1 MMAGAEPAGDGTGIA
16 YMLAGGSDPSNT
28 DPFAMEPA
36 EGEEWIS
43 TPPHVM
49 IITAAGFDAADFAT
63 EPKQDEP
70 YIMWDGTPYEHLMV
84 PVVPM
89 AAADMGDADAD
100 LQNTMSAA
108 PAGIVHKATI
118 LGSPAEEGGEMV
130 VLQEG
135 DSDWVCYPDR
145 TVSPGNDPS
154 CNDGMWEAL
163 FATPEPPTVTRTGV
177 SYMLAGG
184 SDESNTDPMATGPAP
199 GAEWIATPPHIMV
212 LTPGGYDANIF
223 TTDHGSGYPYIMWDG
238 TPYEHLMI
246 PVADMP
252 GMEMEA
258 DQATEIEQ
266 RKAEAIQQEL
276 NTFDLMIAQDWD
288 AFDSVTHPNY
298 YQIGTD
304 GGYIERDGGLAGLMD
319 EKLVVLPPELS
330 EMRVQMITPN
340 AYVVTY
346 RLNFNGS
353 YDGFHF
359 SNPRTVASTWVKEDG
374 KWQNIFLVDQYRTAP
389 LYDTDL
395 MSPTVMLPNGFEPEG
410 ITIGRDATAYVGSVG
425 SGSIYKVN
433 LATGE
438 GNIFVPAQET
448 QRVAGMVY
456 DQRTDLLYV
465 AGIESGNGLV
475 YDGLTGEQVAEAQ
488 FTSGANGLVN
498 DAALSDDAIFFTDS
512 HLPVVYRL
520 PLDPESHLPDPAA
533 SETISLT
540 GDFEN
545 LPEGLNSNGIIASAD
560 GAKLIV
566 AHSDLGKLYMVDAAS
581 GEATELALD
590 REGQP
595 YHDGLALDGDT
606 LYVVDST
613 VNQDNVYVVELDPEW
628 KSGKVVRTIT
638 DPTMD
643 ALTTA
648 AIYADV
654 LYVVNARWEAERT
667 PETEYWLTKVMR

>member
-1 MMAGAEPAGDGTGIA
+1 
-16 YMLAGGSDPSNT
+16 
-28 DPFAMEPA
+28 
-36 EGEEWIS
+36 
-43 TPPHVM
+43 
-49 IITAAGFDAADFAT
+49 
-63 EPKQDEP
+63 
-70 YIMWDGTPYEHLMV
+70 
-84 PVVPM
+84 
-89 AAADMGDADAD
+89 
-100 LQNTMSAA
+100 
-108 PAGIVHKATI
+108 
-118 LGSPAEEGGEMV
+118 
-130 VLQEG
+130 
-135 DSDWVCYPDR
+135 
-145 TVSPGNDPS
+145 
-154 CNDGMWEAL
+154 
-163 FATPEPPTVTRTGV
+163 
-177 SYMLAGG
+177 
-184 SDESNTDPMATGPAP
+184 
-199 GAEWIATPPHIMV
+199 
-212 LTPGGYDANIF
+212 
-223 TTDHGSGYPYIMWDG
+223 MWDG

-252 GMEMEA
+252 EMDMEA

-425 SGSIYKVN
+425 SGSIFKVN

-448 QRVAGMVY
+448 QRIAGMVY

-512 HLPVVYRL
+512 YLPVVYRL

-566 AHSDLGKLYMVDAAS
+566 AHSDLGKLYMVDSAS